1 MSLNRSELRSWL
13 LFMTGIQSLLD
24 ALDRQ
29 LRDDMG
35 ISHDDYRILGSLYR
49 ASGRTIRMRDLAREV
64 SYSPSRLTHAAAR
77 LESHGWVTRT
87 RSGEDGRG
95 VEITLTGAGAD
106 KAREAS
112 EGHLALVRKLVFD
125 TPERGQLDA
134 AVTVLTEIGQ
144 AAEASRETPA

>member
-13 LFMTGIQSLLD
+13 MLMAGIQALLD

-29 LRDDMG
+29 LKDDAG

-49 ASGRTIRMRDLAREV
+49 APNRVKRMRDLAREM

-77 LESHGWVTRT
+77 LESHGWVS
-87 RSGEDGRG
+87 RSKSDSDGRG
-95 VEITLTGAGAD
+95 VEVHLTDSGVA

-112 EGHLALVRKLVFD
+112 EGHLELVRQLVFETKD
-125 TPERGQLDA
+125 RDRLDA
-134 AVTVLTEIGQ
+134 AVVALNRIGE
-144 AAEASRETPA
+144 EAKLSRA

>member
-13 LFMTGIQSLLD
+13 MLINGIQSLLD

-29 LRDDMG
+29 LREDVG

-49 ASGRTIRMRDLAREV
+49 ASGRVRRMRDLARDM

-77 LESHGWVTRT
+77 LETHGWVSRA
-87 RSGEDGRG
+87 RSVDDGRG
-95 VEITLTGAGAD
+95 VEIHLTDAGAA

-112 EGHLALVRKLVFD
+112 QGHLELVRRLVFETQEPD
-125 TPERGQLDA
+125 QLEA
-134 AVTVLTEIGQ
+134 AVTALTEIGQ
-144 AAEASRETPA
+144 AAESARR